1 MAISIWQMKIKLLTD
16 KISIEK
22 DTKIIPDFFK
32 ILRGIGLKLKARFVN
47 RTFNFKTEIDQG

>member
-16 KISIEK
+16 KISIKK

-32 ILRGIGLKLKARFVN
+32 IIRRIGLKLKARFVN
-47 RTFNFKTEIDQG
+47 RAFNFKTEIDQG